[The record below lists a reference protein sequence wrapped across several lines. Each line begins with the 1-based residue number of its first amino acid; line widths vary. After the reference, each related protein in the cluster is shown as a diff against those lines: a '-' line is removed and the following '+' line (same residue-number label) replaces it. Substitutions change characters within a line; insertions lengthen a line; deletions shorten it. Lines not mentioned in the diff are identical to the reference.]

1 MPPPF
6 IPIIIII
13 TTTYISA
20 HSFLLLLFLN
30 PLPSF
35 LGNGGENGGPPRL
48 RACGDLGFGPV
59 IGAGGLQQLFKLA
72 LEHDAVHK
80 LR

>member
-6 IPIIIII
+6 IHIII

-35 LGNGGENGGPPRL
+35 LGNGGENGGPLRL
-48 RACGDLGFGPV
+48 RARGDRGLGPV
-59 IGAGGLQQLFKLA
+59 IGAGGLQLFELA
-72 LEHDAVHK
+72 LEHDVVHQ